1 MWNVQLMSPAGERES
16 DRVMAVGAGMMVTT
30 EVWAPLEAR
39 LTWVVAT
46 LNVKVPLEAHVTVV
60 VL

>member
-30 EVWAPLEAR
+30 ELWAQLEAR

-46 LNVKVPLEAHVTVV
+46 LNVKVPLEAHSTVV